1 MSIFVKLVKYFLLA
15 LLTFFVQIFVVAFLP
30 EPFEHI
36 NVIFL
41 STFLIMVIAGTAESI
56 VWGGFLMFAYSLF
69 SAGSLSVHVISFL
82 AAIGCIS
89 WLFHTLFTNRSLYA
103 VILIAALGIILY
115 HGFSI
120 GIATLHDF
128 VQPNV
133 LFPYS
138 DRLHVAGWETVMT
151 TAVVVLGYLLS
162 MLFVRRLNPRYIR
175 DRNLLV

>member
-1 MSIFVKLVKYFLLA
+1 MKFVVKIVKYFLLG
-15 LLTFFVQIFVVAFLP
+15 LVTFFVQFFVATFLP
-30 EPFEHI
+30 EPFVYI

-56 VWGGFLMFAYSLF
+56 VWGGFLMFAYQLF

-82 AAIGCIS
+82 AAIGCVS
-89 WLFHTLFTNRSLYA
+89 WLLHTLFTNRSLYA
-103 VILIAALGIILY
+103 VILIAALGIVLY

-120 GIATLHDF
+120 GMSALHDF

-133 LFPYS
+133 LFLYS
-138 DRLHVAGWETVMT
+138 DRLHVAGWEMLMT
-151 TAVVVLGYLLS
+151 TAAITLCYLVS